1 MNAGIKQITEGW
13 KVQISFNTGEQAAE
27 FKRLLEKARERSG
40 SALYN
45 ALMLSALKHGGNI
58 EIVKVKE

>member
-1 MNAGIKQITEGW
+1 MNAIKQVTDNW
-13 KVQISFNTGEQAAE
+13 KVEISFDTGNHAAE
-27 FKRLLEKARERSG
+27 FKRLLEKARDKNG

-45 ALMLSALKHGGNI
+45 ALMLSALKHASNI